1 MNNTTRMLAVFLA
14 SLVLSTTIVSAQSI
28 TAALSSELCG
38 IVNNIRAI
46 VGILALAL
54 FLIGGV
60 MYAVGHFLPTSLDYR
75 KSLLGWATAMIT
87 GGVIG
92 LIVVLLAPFI
102 VGLVTGLG
110 QTAAGS
116 SINLLSC

>member
-38 IVNNIRAI
+38 IVDNIRAI

-87 GGVIG
+87 GGIIG

-102 VGLVTGLG
+102 VGIVTNLG